1 MGGSYNKDGRRKDS
15 KKGSKRKL
23 TYHKP
28 VGRPRNRR
36 VDVVQ
41 KDALQL
47 LGIKGWK
54 RRAANRDEWRRLMRE
69 AKARK
74 GL

>member
-1 MGGSYNKDGRRKDS
+1 ME
-15 KKGSKRKL
+15 
-23 TYHKP
+23 
-28 VGRPRNRR
+28 RPRSRC

-41 KDALQL
+41 RDALQL
-47 LGIKGWK
+47 LGVRGWK
-54 RRAANRDEWRRLMRE
+54 RRAENKDEWRSFMRE